1 VDFTLAKVDFIEQ
14 GSFRFPRHS
23 GSGPQTQTRHHGP
36 YYKNVRN
43 AYAVISGQ
51 EFGFSPYDDRNL
63 GRVTLKVE
71 ASPLGNTVHVE
82 STFGVRDWSGNW
94 DDDYEGRID
103 YTVFIELE
111 GGIILNSSVESRK

>member
-1 VDFTLAKVDFIEQ
+1 MAKVDLIEQ
-14 GSFRFPRHS
+14 GSFTFPRHH
-23 GSGPQTQTRHHGP
+23 GTGPQTQTRHHGP
-36 YYKNVRN
+36 YYKNVKN

-51 EFGFSPYDDRNL
+51 QFGFSPRDDHHL
-63 GRVTLKVE
+63 GKVTLKVE

-103 YTVFIELE
+103 YTVFIEL
-111 GGIILNSSVESRK
+111 GDPIILTAESKK